1 MSRPTDPTARP
12 TAQGSV
18 LAVDD
23 CPATRE
29 VMRASLE
36 HLGYHVHAV
45 DSGFAALEAVDQAA
59 FDAIVLDV
67 EMPGMDGREVGH
79 ALRQHPRAAQAVIAM
94 HSSVDEAAVRAGF
107 AAYDA
112 FVPKADNPRA
122 LGECVDRLIRRRRD

>member
-1 MSRPTDPTARP
+1 MSSPTDPIFK
-12 TAQGSV
+12 GSV

-23 CPATRE
+23 CPTTRE

-36 HLGYHVHAV
+36 HLGYSVHAV
-45 DSGFAALEAVDQAA
+45 DSGFAALEAVEQGA

-67 EMPGMDGREVGH
+67 EMPGMDGRAVGR
-79 ALRQHPRAAQAVIAM
+79 ALREHPRAATAVIAM

-107 AAYDA
+107 KGYDA

-122 LGECVDRLIRRRRD
+122 LGECVDGLIRRRRD

>member
-1 MSRPTDPTARP
+1 MPAPTDPTP
-12 TAQGSV
+12 EGQGKGSV

-23 CPATRE
+23 CATTRE

-36 HLGYHVHAV
+36 HLGYSVHAV
-45 DSGFAALEAVDQAA
+45 DSGFAALEAVEQTA

-67 EMPGMDGREVGH
+67 EMPGMDGRAVGH
-79 ALRQHPRAAQAVIAM
+79 ALRRHPRAAQAVIAM

-112 FVPKADNPRA
+112 FVPKADDPRA
-122 LGECVDRLIRRRRD
+122 LGECVDSLIRRRRR

>member
-1 MSRPTDPTARP
+1 MSPPKPPAEPQRQP
-12 TAQGSV
+12 SV

-23 CPATRE
+23 CPTTRE
-29 VMRASLE
+29 LMRASLE

-45 DSGFAALEAVDQAA
+45 DSGFAALEAVEQAA

-67 EMPGMDGREVGH
+67 EMPGMDGRDVGH

-112 FVPKADNPRA
+112 FVPKAGHPGA
-122 LGECVDRLIRRRRD
+122 LGECVDSLIKRRRD